1 MGDVFIKKAPLPA
14 KIRGVTIVRDDDY
27 IVIVNENLSPSAR
40 RNAIQHEI
48 RHIKRG
54 HFYSDDTVGYNEQ
67 DVGCC

>member
-1 MGDVFIKKAPLPA
+1 MQNVFIRKAPLPA

-40 RNAIQHEI
+40 RKAVQHEI

-54 HFYSDDTVGYNEQ
+54 HFYSEDPAGYIEQ
-67 DVGCC
+67 DVG

>member
-27 IVIVNENLSPSAR
+27 IVIVNENLSPSACR
-40 RNAIQHEI
+40 KAVQHEI

-54 HFYSDDTVGYNEQ
+54 HFYSDDTVGRNEQ
-67 DVGCC
+67 DVG

>member
-14 KIRGVTIVRDDDY
+14 KIRGVTIGRDDDY

-40 RNAIQHEI
+40 RKAVQHEI

-54 HFYSDDTVGYNEQ
+54 HFYSDDTASRNEQ
-67 DVGCC
+67 DVG

>member
-27 IVIVNENLSPSAR
+27 IVMVNEHLSPSAR
-40 RNAIQHEI
+40 RKAIQHEI

-54 HFYSDDTVGYNEQ
+54 HFDNDDPAGANEQ
-67 DVGCC
+67 DVG

>member
-1 MGDVFIKKAPLPA
+1 MGDVFIRKAPLPA

-40 RNAIQHEI
+40 RKAVQHEI